1 MVVLHARIFTHRK
14 GVEQDHAFLINSMPG
29 GVTERL
35 EQLKI
40 DETTTFRRVR
50 RLIELT
56 EDRGMMRRTPL
67 FQELLFTMINSSN
80 PHNYGKD
87 LRYKY
92 RFAVLKEHPAP
103 GINELPTLIPVEHE
117 QSDMPVLDYYRSQ
130 DLIIVPATQISPSGR
145 CTPIPEQSRE
155 KLSTGQHPDGER

>member
-1 MVVLHARIFTHRK
+1 MVVLHVRIFTHRK
-14 GVEQDHAFLINSMPG
+14 SVEDDHAFLINSMPG
-29 GVTERL
+29 GITERL

-92 RFAVLKEHPAP
+92 RFAHPAQ
-103 GINELPTLIPVEHE
+103 GINAPPTLVPVEHE
-117 QSDMPVLDYYRSQ
+117 QSDMPVLDYYQSQ

-145 CTPIPEQSRE
+145 CTPIPEQSQE
-155 KLSTGQHPDGER
+155 KLSTDQHPDGDR